1 MPEQR
6 NVSDDALDGF
16 SAAPVDIPT
25 RDEKIEP
32 TKAQIDDTPTESAP
46 SYGILTKRKPLWWHR
61 HLESEERHRILAELG
76 IKRQPGWGFRFS
88 TMLALSVIVAVMGMS
103 ADSAA
108 VVIGA
113 MLLAPLMQP
122 VLAAAACIAMALFRK
137 SLTAA
142 GHILFASIGAIALAY
157 VLSALFVN
165 GDLPSEVT
173 SRTAPDIRDLVVA
186 LAAGTAGA
194 YATVRT
200 DVSSSLPGVAV
211 AVALVPPIAAV
222 GITLETGNETL
233 ARGALLLYATNLAAI
248 VFAALIVFVATG
260 FVPPRRLATTFPRT
274 AAVSAIVALT
284 VIAIAVPL
292 YRASV
297 SAAQDTD
304 RELEA
309 KAIVDNWLGQIKP
322 ANTPTVAFN
331 NQRILVRVRSFEDPV
346 DDQPLTEALQLQFG
360 DDRIV
365 SLEWEKL
372 ARFETTTT
380 IAPTTT
386 VLTGAERLADDVEK
400 IIDEWLQDG
409 DFDGVRRVDALI
421 IGDGVVRIDASGA
434 GNSPPIEDLTTRLDA
449 ALDETLE
456 VQLTWVERRNV
467 TSDAGPTADELLE
480 EQIVVIS
487 EEWARAT
494 DVTVLDVAY
503 DGLDAVIQ
511 LAAETQPDATDFVN
525 DVEALLPD
533 EAGVRVLFIRRL
545 DITTTTTTTTTTTSP
560 TSATGTLP

>member
-1 MPEQR
+1 M
-6 NVSDDALDGF
+6 
-16 SAAPVDIPT
+16 
-25 RDEKIEP
+25 
-32 TKAQIDDTPTESAP
+32 
-46 SYGILTKRKPLWWHR
+46 
-61 HLESEERHRILAELG
+61 
-76 IKRQPGWGFRFS
+76 
-88 TMLALSVIVAVMGMS
+88 
-103 ADSAA
+103 
-108 VVIGA
+108 
-113 MLLAPLMQP
+113 
-122 VLAAAACIAMALFRK
+122 
-137 SLTAA
+137 
-142 GHILFASIGAIALAY
+142 
-157 VLSALFVN
+157 
-165 GDLPSEVT
+165 
-173 SRTAPDIRDLVVA
+173 
-186 LAAGTAGA
+186 
-194 YATVRT
+194 
-200 DVSSSLPGVAV
+200 
-211 AVALVPPIAAV
+211 
-222 GITLETGNETL
+222 
-233 ARGALLLYATNLAAI
+233 
-248 VFAALIVFVATG
+248 
-260 FVPPRRLATTFPRT
+260 
-274 AAVSAIVALT
+274 
-284 VIAIAVPL
+284 
-292 YRASV
+292 
-297 SAAQDTD
+297 
-304 RELEA
+304 
-309 KAIVDNWLGQIKP
+309 
-322 ANTPTVAFN
+322 
-331 NQRILVRVRSFEDPV
+331 
-346 DDQPLTEALQLQFG
+346 
-360 DDRIV
+360 